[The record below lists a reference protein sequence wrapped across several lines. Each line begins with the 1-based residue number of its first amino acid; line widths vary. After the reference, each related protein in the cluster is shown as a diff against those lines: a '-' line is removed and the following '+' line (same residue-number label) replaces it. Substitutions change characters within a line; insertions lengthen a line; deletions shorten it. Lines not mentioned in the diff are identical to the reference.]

1 MGNGLNLPFY
11 AYVDSGQDG
20 QCDFCI
26 TDVIGGNTAIL
37 GEARG
42 SSRWGDSSI
51 GVNGVSDIGTGVIGT
66 SASGT
71 GVIGQGGWNGV
82 QGVTAN
88 SSASGVWGENT
99 GGGVGVGGKS
109 ANGTGV
115 IGQGG
120 WNGVQGVTANS
131 SASGVWG
138 ENTGGGFGVGAKSA
152 SGPGVSAQGNPAGMF
167 NGDVLVT
174 GDVILVN
181 STSGDIAEDFD
192 VEDARSNLEAGT
204 VLIINADGKLSAS
217 DLPYDTRV
225 AGVVSGAG
233 GLRPAVVLQRV
244 PSGTSRSPIALL
256 GKAYCKVDATFGNIE
271 AGDLL
276 TTSAT
281 PGHAMKVSDKS
292 RALGAIIGKALARFE
307 DGCGLIPIMVSLR

>member
-88 SSASGVWGENT
+88 SSASGVGGENR
-99 GGGVGVGGKS
+99 GGVL
-109 ANGTGV
+109 
-115 IGQGG
+115 
-120 WNGVQGVTANS
+120 
-131 SASGVWG
+131 
-138 ENTGGGFGVGAKSA
+138 GVGAKSA